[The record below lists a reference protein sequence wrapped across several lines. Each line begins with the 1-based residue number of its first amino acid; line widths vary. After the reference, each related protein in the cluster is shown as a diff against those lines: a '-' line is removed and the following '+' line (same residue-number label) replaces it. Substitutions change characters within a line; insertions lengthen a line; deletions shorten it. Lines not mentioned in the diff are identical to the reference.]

1 VLVRSPSSRFALWA
15 AVAALVLKSAVP
27 LLASAAA
34 ELQGK
39 GVAQICSIYGVDLAA
54 ATATHDAPAAHHPHH
69 HHGQAPDAEPAEH
82 EGDHRDTTHGSDH
95 CALAA
100 LAAGVADA
108 APVWQSR
115 VGLSH
120 AIALP
125 ERGCQAG
132 HDACASWAARLK
144 HGPPERA

>member
-1 VLVRSPSSRFALWA
+1 MKQNRGVLVRSPSSRVALWA

-39 GVAQICSIYGVDLAA
+39 GVAQICSIYGVDLA
-54 ATATHDAPAAHHPHH
+54 TAPAAHHHH
-69 HHGQAPDAEPAEH
+69 HQHGQASGAEPAQH
-82 EGDHRDTTHGSDH
+82 DGGHRDTTHGSDH
-95 CALAA
+95 CALTA

-108 APVWQSR
+108 APVWQGG

-120 AIALP
+120 AIPLP
-125 ERGCQAG
+125 ELGCQVA